1 MNDYIIGFF
10 IIIVIILVGLTI
22 WNIVS
27 IQKMQK
33 DIDNSIQ
40 KQLNDIVSKG
50 GSIDKIM
57 HDITNLVSQ
66 FDDQK
71 LSTNNKFNLFDDKV
85 KLINVI
91 KGTYSMQIVNDIKC
105 IISIYPSKEFFG
117 KYKDTDIIP
126 IEYNT
131 NKFNNNNN
139 NTNTNTNTTTAPIIS
154 KNMTISE
161 LKNKL
166 NISYNQTN
174 DYDPIII
181 VFTIIQNNN
190 NTDNNNRI
198 LQVYALINKDTD
210 IFKFINNEKNN
221 ITSIFLGKNTTKD
234 NVNF

>member
-33 DIDNSIQ
+33 NIESSIQ

-57 HDITNLVSQ
+57 GDIKNLVSQ
-66 FDDQK
+66 
-71 LSTNNKFNLFDDKV
+71 FDDKV

-91 KGTYSMQIVNDIKC
+91 KGTYSMQIINDIKC

-131 NKFNNNNN
+131 NTNNNYD
-139 NTNTNTNTTTAPIIS
+139 TNKITTAPIIS

-166 NISYNQTN
+166 NISYYQTN
-174 DYDPIII
+174 DYDPTII
-181 VFTIIQNNN
+181 VFTIIKNNN
-190 NTDNNNRI
+190 SNNNDDRI

-221 ITSIFLGKNTTKD
+221 ISSIILGKNTIKD
-234 NVNF
+234 NINF